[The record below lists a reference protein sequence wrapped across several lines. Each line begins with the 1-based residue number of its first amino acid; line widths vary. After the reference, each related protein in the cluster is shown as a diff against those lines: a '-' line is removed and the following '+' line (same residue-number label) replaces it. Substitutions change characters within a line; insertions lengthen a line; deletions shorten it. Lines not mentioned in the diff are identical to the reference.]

1 MTAREYL
8 ERPER
13 IAREIRRKHIRIE
26 TLKRMATRF
35 GAELTDV
42 RVQTTPDPTRM
53 QAFLADAADEEKE
66 IARLEEKLQEAVC
79 DSARL
84 IARLPNE
91 EMARI
96 LEMRYLDGWIWE
108 DIIDAMDMGS
118 TRVYEL
124 HRKALDILTPAPEAG
139 E

>member
-1 MTAREYL
+1 MAEKNKTAF
-8 ERPER
+8 
-13 IAREIRRKHIRIE
+13 RK
-26 TLKRMATRF
+26 A
-35 GAELTDV
+35 LTD
-42 RVQTTPDPTRM
+42 
-53 QAFLADAADEEKE
+53 AALARYEKTLREDTAPVVFSDAYREE

-108 DIIDAMDMGS
+108 DIIDEMDMGS

>member
-108 DIIDAMDMGS
+108 DIIDEMDMGS